1 MQHTFKRVTT
11 YGRIAAIVHVF
22 EFDIFFTRTVQH
34 HFMHGRA
41 QAGPWGF
48 NVEFI
53 VFSQRLKHLE
63 IIEVTAIPTTNSTT
77 GQRQFRVLNHPVRIE
92 ILLHAETV
100 TGWTR
105 ARWVVKREQAG
116 FQFAHAIAADRAGEV
131 GGEQKLFRFRVVHI
145 GDHRRTTGQFQRG
158 FKGFSQSLSEVVAYL
173 KAVNH
178 HFNSVFLLQLKLGR
192 IGKVTHFAVD
202 TGADIALARQVFQRF
217 GVLAFTLLNYR
228 CQQHQTFAFRLG
240 QDVVH
245 HLANGLGCQGNVVI
259 RTARLANAGKQQ
271 TQIVVNF
278 GNCTYRGS
286 RVMGRRFLFN

>member
-11 YGRIAAIVHVF
+11 YGSIAAIVHVF

-92 ILLHAETV
+92 ILLYAETV

-105 ARWVVKREQAG
+105 ARWVVKREQPR

-131 GGEQKLFRFRVVHI
+131 SGEQKLFRFRVVHI

-158 FKGFSQSLSEVVAYL
+158 FKGFSQSLGEIVTNF

-178 HFNSVFLLQLKLGR
+178 HFNSVFLLQLELGR

-202 TGADIALARQVFQRF
+202 TGADIALACQVLQRF
-217 GVLAFTLLNYR
+217 GVFAFALFNDWR
-228 CQQHQTFAFRLG
+228 KQHQTLAFRL
-240 QDVVH
+240 
-245 HLANGLGCQGNVVI
+245 
-259 RTARLANAGKQQ
+259 
-271 TQIVVNF
+271 
-278 GNCTYRGS
+278 
-286 RVMGRRFLFN
+286 